1 MTGNTMRNA
10 FIFFI
15 LLVSSSS
22 YLSAQEA
29 TAGLSSPT
37 TFVGQPVEMVITV
50 RDARSADVP
59 QTINVPGLRIELF
72 GRATR
77 FEMNNFKVMSS
88 MTYTYSVT
96 PSSQGD
102 FTIPPVEVKVGNKV
116 LKTNPARLLVQA
128 GGQAPLPPPQPLP
141 QQPPS
146 AQGHRQQ
153 PGADNSLP
161 YFGDTLL
168 SKKKAYVGEVVPAE
182 LRFYF
187 NTRIGGEIGDRP
199 NFGGEGFTIQKLAN
213 VPKREQI
220 VNGENYVVF
229 GFQTAITPAKSG
241 DLAIP
246 AATLEARL
254 QVQGNAPPGFADIFQ
269 QFGGVIPP
277 GMFTESRNVAIE
289 TKPAQLEVLP
299 LPKEGKPENFS
310 GAIGKFTIETSVSPK
325 KAAPGDPV
333 SLKVVVSGQGNFDA
347 MGAPVLAEDDGWRTY
362 PPTDKIQ
369 SADAIHFTGEKTFE
383 FTLIA
388 RKDQTQTPEVQFSYF
403 DPATGKYE
411 TLTKSPMP
419 VDAKA
424 GSAATTAPSTD
435 GVKAPPASSPSP
447 VPAAPSVASV
457 QAAGSSTWNPLLFRP
472 DFLICNAAI
481 GTIWLLGAI
490 FVLISHFKNSPTGR
504 RQARNR
510 SLKAHLDRLKACDA
524 ANFDAEASQCVFDI
538 LDSGN
543 DPNEALQKLH
553 SLTETDQK
561 ESAAI
566 LPLQSL
572 LERFSES
579 KYSARSGKLPT
590 SEERHEVVQ
599 ALTQLISRHAK

>member
-15 LLVSSSS
+15 LLLSSSGFLFS
-22 YLSAQEA
+22 QEA
-29 TAGLSSPT
+29 TAGLSSQT

-50 RDARSADVP
+50 RDARAADVP
-59 QTINVPGLRIELF
+59 QTIDVPGLRIELF

-77 FEMNNFKVMSS
+77 FEMNNFKVTSS

-96 PSSQGD
+96 PASEGD

-128 GGQAPLPPPQPLP
+128 GGQAPLAPPQPLP
-141 QQPPS
+141 QQPLV
-146 AQGHRQQ
+146 AQGRRPQ
-153 PGADNSLP
+153 PATDNSLP
-161 YFGDTLL
+161 YFGDMLL

-199 NFGGEGFTIQKLAN
+199 NFGGEGFTVQKLNN

-241 DLAIP
+241 ELAIP

-289 TKPAQLEVLP
+289 TKPAQLEVMP

-310 GAIGKFTIETSVSPK
+310 GAVGKFTIETSVSPK

-333 SLKVVVSGQGNFDA
+333 TLKVVVSGQGNFDA

-369 SADAIHFTGEKTFE
+369 HADAIHFTGEKTFE

-424 GSAATTAPSTD
+424 GTSATTAPASE
-435 GVKAPPASSPSP
+435 GVKAPASSPTP
-447 VPAAPSVASV
+447 VPATPPVTAV

-472 DFLICNAAI
+472 VFLISNAAI
-481 GTIWLLGAI
+481 GAIWVLGAI
-490 FVLISHFKNSPTGR
+490 FVLVGHFKNSPVGR

-510 SLKAHLDRLKACDA
+510 NLKARLDRLKACDA

-538 LDSGN
+538 LDCRN
-543 DPNEALQKLH
+543 DPGEALQKLH
-553 SLTETDQK
+553 FLSGADQK
-561 ESAAI
+561 ESTSTRS
-566 LPLQSL
+566 LQVL

-579 KYSARSGKLPT
+579 KYSSRSGKLPT
-590 SEERHEVVQ
+590 SEERQEVIQ
-599 ALTQLISRHAK
+599 ALTQMISRHAK

>member
-1 MTGNTMRNA
+1 MTGNTMRNV
-10 FIFFI
+10 FIFLI
-15 LLVSSSS
+15 LLVSSSGF
-22 YLSAQEA
+22 LIAQEA
-29 TAGLSSPT
+29 TAGLSSQT
-37 TFVGQPVEMVITV
+37 TFVGQPVELVITV

-96 PSSQGD
+96 PSSEGD

-128 GGQAPLPPPQPLP
+128 GGPAPLPPPQPLP

-153 PGADNSLP
+153 PATDNSLP

-246 AATLEARL
+246 AASLEARL

-310 GAIGKFTIETSVSPK
+310 GAIGKFTIETTVSPK

-333 SLKVVVSGQGNFDA
+333 TLKVVVSGQGNFDA
-347 MGAPVLAEDDGWRTY
+347 MGAPVLAADDGWRTY

-388 RKDQTQTPEVQFSYF
+388 RKDQTQTPEVQFTYF

-424 GSAATTAPSTD
+424 GTATSTSPATEDLKAPS
-435 GVKAPPASSPSP
+435 SSPTP
-447 VPAAPSVASV
+447 VPAATPAPSQQASG
-457 QAAGSSTWNPLLFRP
+457 ASSWNALLFRP
-472 DFLICNAAI
+472 DFLISNAAI

-490 FVLISHFKNSPTGR
+490 FVLIRHFKNSPAGQR
-504 RQARNR
+504 MARNQR
-510 SLKAHLDRLKACDA
+510 LKSTLDRLKSCDA
-524 ANFDAEASQCVFDI
+524 SNFDTEASRCVFDI
-538 LDSGN
+538 LDCGN
-543 DPNEALQKLH
+543 DPGEALQKLH
-553 SLTETDQK
+553 SLTPKDQK
-561 ESAAI
+561 ESAATY
-566 LPLQSL
+566 PLQLL

-579 KYSARSGKLPT
+579 KYSSRSGKPP
-590 SEERHEVVQ
+590 SSDERQEVMQ
-599 ALTQLISRHAK
+599 ALNQLISRHAK